1 MPISTLRPTHV
12 GHFALILPLFVTLLA
27 LGWDSASV
35 HAATNQPD
43 QVHEGTAVR
52 EAFGMEYSVPN
63 GPRNLVAEGPGRI
76 WYSATDADGI
86 GVLEVITIQKASRI
100 QPVQMCAIAPSSMGW
115 PKIVRSMIS
124 FMPTMLSGLRC
135 AA

>member
-43 QVHEGTAVR
+43 QVHGVQPYARRLEWNIQYPMARV
-52 EAFGMEYSVPN
+52 
-63 GPRNLVAEGPGRI
+63 I
-76 WYSATDADGI
+76 W
-86 GVLEVITIQKASRI
+86 
-100 QPVQMCAIAPSSMGW
+100 
-115 PKIVRSMIS
+115 
-124 FMPTMLSGLRC
+124 
-135 AA
+135 